1 MTLGLALTTMVG
13 GFLFPFAIRM
23 MWGKMVE
30 SWGPAGGFM
39 AAAFIVGTV
48 WTINHGLG
56 QPLIYQTGAWVDMAW
71 GAGIG
76 LIAATMVL
84 GGKLSKAWNNI
95 IAAIV
100 GGVIGGFLLA
110 LIIQVMVE
118 NGINY
123 WLPFIP

>member
-23 MWGKMVE
+23 MWGKMVDT
-30 SWGPAGGFM
+30 WGPIGGWM
-39 AAAFIVGTV
+39 AAAFVVGTV

-76 LIAATMVL
+76 LLAATIVL
-84 GGKLSKAWNNI
+84 GGKLSKAWSNI
-95 IAAIV
+95 FAAIL

>member
-1 MTLGLALTTMVG
+1 MTAGLALTTVVG

-48 WTINHGLG
+48 WTINHGLA
-56 QPLIYQTGAWVDMAW
+56 QPLIKQTGAWVDMAW
-71 GAGIG
+71 AAGIG
-76 LIAATMVL
+76 LIPATMVL
-84 GGKLSKAWNNI
+84 GGKLSKAWTNI
-95 IAAIV
+95 LAAIT
-100 GGVIGGFLLA
+100 GGIIGGFLLA
-110 LIIQVMVE
+110 VLIQVMVD

>member
-23 MWGKMVE
+23 MWGKMVDT
-30 SWGPAGGFM
+30 WGPIGGWM
-39 AAAFIVGTV
+39 AAAFVVGTV

>member
-1 MTLGLALTTMVG
+1 MTAGLALTTMVG

-84 GGKLSKAWNNI
+84 GGKLSKAWNNS

-100 GGVIGGFLLA
+100 GGIIGGFLLA
-110 LIIQVMVE
+110 IIVQVMAT
-118 NGINY
+118 NDMNF
-123 WLPFIP
+123 WLPYLP

>member
-23 MWGKMVE
+23 MWGKMVDT
-30 SWGPAGGFM
+30 WGPIGGWM
-39 AAAFIVGTV
+39 AAAFVVGTV

-95 IAAIV
+95 IAAIL

>member
-1 MTLGLALTTMVG
+1 MTAGLALTTMVG

-23 MWGKMVE
+23 MWGKMVDT
-30 SWGPAGGFM
+30 WGPIGGWM
-39 AAAFIVGTV
+39 AAAFVVGTV

-100 GGVIGGFLLA
+100 GGIIGGFLLA
-110 LIIQVMVE
+110 IIVQVMAT
-118 NGINY
+118 NDMNF
-123 WLPFIP
+123 WLPYLP

>member
-1 MTLGLALTTMVG
+1 MTAGLALTTMVG

-100 GGVIGGFLLA
+100 GGIIGGFLLA
-110 LIIQVMVE
+110 IIVQVMAT
-118 NGINY
+118 NDMNF
-123 WLPFIP
+123 WLPYLP